1 MLTWVK
7 KKIFNSKSHDAPSEG
22 SADPRFS
29 RMVTCHS
36 LYSPLN
42 RAVPNEDKCRCP
54 TDVNKLVAGLD
65 RIMLPKYF
73 IDLLRKY
80 SKLSVHELNDEI
92 TRMGAESIDN
102 SGCKN
107 RMLIQ
112 LRETF
117 LMENVLINDDEE
129 TAAPTTR
136 TLQTCRCLYA
146 PLAND
151 CRCPTDPNDL
161 IFGLDLMLPRSAI
174 HKLRRFCDMNVYQ
187 LMEQAYSYERDF
199 IGSGCKNLL
208 LLFLR
213 DKLLEGKGKPGLMS
227 SEEFAMVR
235 EGIANDNF
243 EGVVLTS
250 EHDAHET
257 VRLSE
262 PEEPIVDVFEIQTLP
277 TCDYSYT
284 DLQVKGDE
292 CKCVTDPTVFLAG
305 LDSMLPCV
313 SIELL
318 RDSCQMNIFQVI
330 EQIIIFGVGGTP
342 INGCKNKMLL
352 QLREIFLSQNNIL
365 ELNTSLIPST
375 KYRIAKGGNATF
387 TPSAPPDSDP
397 LTSVMESLTGMSED
411 QKQMLQSLLA
421 ADSEKD
427 NDGTQLDCCI
437 CLDQKRSMVFVPC
450 GHVACCHRCADQLSN
465 CPVCRTK
472 IDMKLNVHYA

>member
-1 MLTWVK
+1 MYRICPFCKLCCY
-7 KKIFNSKSHDAPSEG
+7 
-22 SADPRFS
+22 FS
-29 RMVTCHS
+29 
-36 LYSPLN
+36 
-42 RAVPNEDKCRCP
+42 
-54 TDVNKLVAGLD
+54 G
-65 RIMLPKYF
+65 F
-73 IDLLRKY
+73 
-80 SKLSVHELNDEI
+80 
-92 TRMGAESIDN
+92 
-102 SGCKN
+102 
-107 RMLIQ
+107 
-112 LRETF
+112 F
-117 LMENVLINDDEE
+117 INDDEE

-136 TLQTCRCLYA
+136 TLQTCWCSYE

-174 HKLRRFCDMNVYQ
+174 NELRRFCDMNVYQ
-187 LMEQAYSYERDF
+187 LMGQAYNHERDF
-199 IGSGCKNLL
+199 FESGCRNLL

-213 DKLLEGKGKPGLMS
+213 DKLLEEKGKPGLMS
-227 SEEFAMVR
+227 SEEFALLR
-235 EGIANDNF
+235 EGIATKNF
-243 EGVVLTS
+243 EGVELTS
-250 EHDAHET
+250 ESDTHET
-257 VRLSE
+257 VRLSQ

-277 TCDYSYT
+277 TCDYSYK

-318 RDSCQMNIFQVI
+318 RESCQMNIFQVI
-330 EQIIIFGVGGTP
+330 EKIIVFGVGGTP
-342 INGCKNKMLL
+342 INGCKNQMLL

-365 ELNTSLIPST
+365 ELNTSLPST
-375 KYRIAKGGNATF
+375 KYRIAEGGNATV

-397 LTSVMESLTGMSED
+397 VTSVMESLSGMNED

-421 ADSEKD
+421 ADKEKD

-437 CLDQKRSMVFVPC
+437 CLDQKRTMVFVPC
-450 GHVACCHRCADQLSN
+450 GHVTCCYGCADQLSI